1 MTTAEIRLAAARR
14 LERALD
20 ALNNGA
26 SDCDDQALAQ
36 AEEAARLLDKLASE
50 PRAEFGRQAAHYVAL
65 WLTNGETAWDQWQDT
80 SAQQA
85 REIITERAYE
95 LASKI
100 SARAMSAL
108 DSALAELLTR
118 AVAWLDYEELA
129 RQLSSD

>member
-50 PRAEFGRQAAHYVAL
+50 PRADFGRQAAHYVAL
-65 WLTNGETAWDQWQDT
+65 WLTNDETAWDQWQDT

-85 REIITERAYE
+85 REIITERAETLAAE
-95 LASKI
+95 LATG
-100 SARAMSAL
+100 ADAL

-118 AVAWLDYEELA
+118 AVAWLDYDELA